1 VSNVGSDSLEG
12 HPLISIGPL
21 SRRVGLSVSSIR
33 KYETEG
39 LVIPF
44 RTPSGRRLF
53 SREDVDRVRNIQHM
67 IQNLG
72 LNLAGIRRIQAL
84 LPCWNLLPC
93 ERDRRD
99 ACEAYRDSTRPC
111 WMTRGVGCT
120 PQGNECRKCAVYRF
134 GSLCTE
140 DIKRVLHDQVTLGD
154 SSAAVKELMQRKL
167 R

>member
-1 VSNVGSDSLEG
+1 MSKVGSDNLEG

-53 SREDVDRVRNIQHM
+53 SQEDVDRVRNIQHM
-67 IQNLG
+67 IQTLG
-72 LNLAGIRRIQAL
+72 LNLEGIRRIQAL

-93 ERDRRD
+93 GADTRDD
-99 ACEAYRDSTRPC
+99 CEAYRDNTRPC
-111 WMTRGVGCT
+111 WMTRGIGT
-120 PQGNECRKCAVYRF
+120 LQGNECRKCAVYRF

-140 DIKRVLHDQVTLGD
+140 DIKRVLHDQVTLDD